1 MKKTPMSTVAPSVSR
16 PVAALALGLAACAAA
31 HAAEPREAP
40 QPTAVVPVDGPAELD
55 AEDSV
60 TRELIDLLSARGLLS
75 KAEAESLIAK
85 LRVQAAKKLAA
96 RAAAPAA
103 PVADAAAVAAAAAA
117 GEAGP
122 ATAEAGKRPP
132 VRVVYLPETEKKRL
146 REEVKQEVME
156 QAKAENWAAPNAL
169 PEWTKRITLDGD
181 LRTRYEQDLFDKNND
196 PFAINFNAINSGS
209 PYDVSS
215 NNRNLPPLANVT
227 QDRSLPRF
235 RLRLGIGVAIA
246 DDLRVDVRLATGNNT
261 NPVSTNQTLGTDF
274 NKTTFSVDRAYFT
287 YTPLKTLS
295 LQGGRLPNPFMAPTE
310 LVWDSDL
317 NFDGFAARYRLPLG
331 AVEPFLSIGAFSV
344 ENTTFDF
351 PSTQSSKVS
360 SRDKWLYAAQLG
372 ANWRFDGGSRLGG
385 AVGYYYFDK
394 LQGKLSSPCTP
405 LSAADNCDSDLS
417 RPGFLQKGNTLFAL
431 RDLVA
436 DPSNPTGPQYQYFG
450 LASSYRELNGSLEFD
465 LVVGSGVHVVLAG
478 DYVRNL
484 GYDRNRV
491 LARVPVNNYGS
502 GGDYAGGQNGYAAQL
517 LVGYPKLEAFA
528 QWNLLGGYRRI
539 ETDAVADAFTDSD
552 FHLGGTNAKG
562 YYIGGGFGITRNA
575 WFGARWLSATEVTG
589 APLAIDVLQVDFNAR
604 F

>member
-1 MKKTPMSTVAPSVSR
+1 MTVSR
-16 PVAALALGLAACAAA
+16 PAAALALSLVAAA
-31 HAAEPREAP
+31 AAQAAEPREAP
-40 QPTAVVPVDGPAELD
+40 QPMAVVPVDGPAELD
-55 AEDSV
+55 GEDSV
-60 TRELIDLLSARGLLS
+60 TRELIDLLSARGLLT
-75 KAEAESLIAK
+75 KADAEKLIAK

-96 RAAAPAA
+96 RGSSPAPAAATAAAAP
-103 PVADAAAVAAAAAA
+103 VVDAAAVAAAAAA
-117 GEAGP
+117 DAAAPSTADAGR
-122 ATAEAGKRPP
+122 RPP

-169 PEWTKRITLDGD
+169 PEWTKRITIDGD
-181 LRTRYEQDLFDKNND
+181 LRTRYEQDLFDKAND
-196 PFAINFNAINSGS
+196 PFVINFNAINGGA

-215 NNRNLPPLANVT
+215 NNRNLPPLSNVT

-235 RLRLGIGVAIA
+235 RLRLGIGAAIA
-246 DDLRVDVRLATGNNT
+246 DDLRVDLRLATGNNT

-274 NKTTFSVDRAYFT
+274 NKTTFSVDRAFFT
-287 YTPLKTLS
+287 YAPIRTLS
-295 LQGGRLPNPFMAPTE
+295 LQGGRLANPFLAPTE
-310 LVWDSDL
+310 LVWDNDL

-331 AVEPFLSIGAFSV
+331 AVEPFLTIGAFSV
-344 ENTTFDF
+344 ENSVFDF

-372 ANWRFDGGSRLGG
+372 ADWSIDGRSRLSG

-394 LQGKLSSPCTP
+394 LQGELSSPCTP
-405 LSAADNCDSDLS
+405 LTAADNCDSDLS

-431 RDLVA
+431 RNLVA

-450 LASSYRELNGSLEFD
+450 LASSYRELNGSLRLD
-465 LVVGSGVHVVLAG
+465 LVVSDNVHVVVDG

-484 GYDRNRV
+484 GYDRARV
-491 LARVPVNNYGS
+491 LARVPVNNYGNA
-502 GGDYAGGQNGYAAQL
+502 GEYAGGQNGYAAQL
-517 LVGYPKLEAFA
+517 LVGYPRLEAFA
-528 QWNLLGGYRRI
+528 QWNVLGGYRRI

-562 YYIGGGFGITRNA
+562 YYVGGGFGITRNA
-575 WFGARWLSATEVTG
+575 WLGARWLSATEVTG